1 MKNLRRLAG
10 ESITLSEGEKW
21 KTKRRNITTL
31 LNFQYILSQFPN
43 FVEIVQKSM
52 SLFSE
57 GREEFEIN
65 IIEML
70 ENVTSSVM
78 IHLFFGG
85 GKTKAENFEIK
96 GKRLGKYARELI
108 EDIGAQSLH
117 PLGIFLGQDYP
128 KWGLR
133 KFDREVN
140 EKLKLYKQFV
150 RNFVLFRIGEI
161 K

>member
-1 MKNLRRLAG
+1 
-10 ESITLSEGEKW
+10 
-21 KTKRRNITTL
+21 
-31 LNFQYILSQFPN
+31 
-43 FVEIVQKSM
+43 M

-65 IIEML
+65 IIKML

-78 IHLFFGG
+78 IRLFFGG

-96 GKRLGKYARELI
+96 GKRLGRYINELS
-108 EDIGAQSLH
+108 EDLGTQSIN
-117 PLGIFLGQDYP
+117 PLAFVLGQGYA
-128 KWGLR
+128 KWGLS

-140 EKLKLYKQFV
+140 EKLKLYKHFV
-150 RNFVLFRIGEI
+150 RNFVLFRIEEI